1 MERLI
6 HRINSL
12 STAQLTP
19 TVRRMSTLFYL
30 FPNQTKW
37 SNLTGWFPVRMCR
50 RWPVCQQRKTLC
62 PSPQACRAQAA
73 ALSTTAE
80 LALPFSAGQ
89 VVLLRPWE
97 GSRRARPLTGILL
110 LSSFC
115 VNEIYK
121 PTYWSLGSWVE
132 THPTGNHYVCK
143 FCVCVCGIPG
153 CIARHWNACLFS
165 AWRDYDPLEPEEVVF
180 LFFSFL
186 FFLVEPCS
194 CRDLNSWTRDQT
206 SAPCSGSSES

>member
-143 FCVCVCGIPG
+143 FCVCVCVGFLAVLLGTEMLVYSQLGEIMIP
-153 CIARHWNACLFS
+153 WNQKKL
-165 AWRDYDPLEPEEVVF
+165 Y
-180 LFFSFL
+180 FFSFL
-186 FFLVEPCS
+186 FFFGGTV
-194 CRDLNSWTRDQT
+194 
-206 SAPCSGSSES
+206 